1 MYREPKGF
9 QQRQMTRPLIEIV
22 LSTILLLCANI
33 GNAQETG
40 KNRVSESCFT
50 IHVRI
55 NGKSVEGPQT
65 VTLKVRQAET
75 PVSMDKGCFRIPPAL
90 ISEKT
95 LDVVFTI
102 SRNRIELSGIP
113 TGFFTG
119 PWDLDLADRKFDGD
133 VSLPKHARAKEA
145 CAVVFHVG
153 EPETAISQTKCRTL
167 IPGTGSKGGKDTNP

>member
-1 MYREPKGF
+1 
-9 QQRQMTRPLIEIV
+9 MTRPLIEIV
-22 LSTILLLCANI
+22 LSTTLLLVCANT
-33 GNAQETG
+33 GNAQETD

-75 PVSMDKGCFRIPPAL
+75 QVSMDKGCFRIPPAL

-102 SRNRIELSGIP
+102 SRNRIELSGIS
-113 TGFFTG
+113 TGFFAG

-133 VSLPKHARAKEA
+133 VSLPKHARVREA

-167 IPGTGSKGGKDTNP
+167 IPGTGNKGGKDTKP